1 MIRWVVALFQDI
13 KPHLYHNEFI
23 SKKPTENDYV
33 FILNKDIVLLEDKDG
48 EFSLPRYSVV
58 NYNLPDA
65 IKDLIYLFS
74 INETAF
80 YLSLQAI
87 TETVKF
93 RYQDV
98 HLFFDMKP
106 SWLGFAGA
114 TAYHLAIWYD
124 THRFCGRCAGSFSRK
139 TDERAVFCP
148 HCGNVE
154 YPKISPVVIIG
165 IIDGD
170 RILLTKY
177 SKGYKKYA
185 LVAGFVEIGETPEVA
200 IKREVMEEVGLKIK
214 NIRYYKSQP
223 WAFSSSLI
231 FGFFVEL
238 DGNDCVK
245 IDTNELAEAVWIHRH
260 TLPTNDSTLSLTWTM
275 IEAFRNGEV

>member
-1 MIRWVVALFQDI
+1 VVTLFQNI
-13 KPHLYHNEFI
+13 KPHIYNNEFI
-23 SKKPTENDYV
+23 SKKPTKSDYV
-33 FILNKDIVLLEDKDG
+33 FILNKDTVLLENRDG
-48 EFSLPRYSVV
+48 ELTLPYYNTV
-58 NYNLPDA
+58 NSTYPES

-74 INETAF
+74 IDETAF
-80 YLSLQAI
+80 YLSLQKI
-87 TETVKF
+87 IETDKF
-93 RYQDV
+93 RYKDINI
-98 HLFFDMKP
+98 FRDMKP

-124 THRFCGRCAGSFSRK
+124 THRFCGRCARSFSRK

-245 IDTNELAEAVWIHRH
+245 IDTNELAEAVWIHRDA
-260 TLPTNDSTLSLTWTM
+260 LPNNDSTLSLTWTM
-275 IEAFRNGEV
+275 IEAFRNGEI

>member
-1 MIRWVVALFQDI
+1 MVTLFQDI
-13 KPHLYHNEFI
+13 KPHIYHNEFI

-33 FILNKDIVLLEDKDG
+33 FILNKDTVLLEDRDG
-48 EFSLPRYSVV
+48 ELSLLHYNVV
-58 NYNLPDA
+58 NSNFPQA

-74 INETAF
+74 IDETAL
-80 YLSLQAI
+80 YLSLQKI
-87 TETVKF
+87 IETDKF
-93 RYQDV
+93 RYQDINI
-98 HLFFDMKP
+98 FRNMKP

-124 THRFCGRCAGSFSRK
+124 THRFCGRCARSFSQK

-231 FGFFVEL
+231 FGFFVKL

-245 IDTNELAEAVWIHRH
+245 IDTNELAEAVWVHRDA
-260 TLPTNDSTLSLTWTM
+260 LPNNDSTLSLTWTM
-275 IEAFRNGEV
+275 IEAFRNGVI